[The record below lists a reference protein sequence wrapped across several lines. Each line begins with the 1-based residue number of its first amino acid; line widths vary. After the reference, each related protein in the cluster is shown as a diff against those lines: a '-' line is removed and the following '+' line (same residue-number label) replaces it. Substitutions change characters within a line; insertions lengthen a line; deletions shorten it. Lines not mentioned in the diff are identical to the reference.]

1 MAEYH
6 GVFERKEVKYRLS
19 SAQHKAV
26 LSALR
31 GRLAPD
37 VYGSALVKSVY
48 FDTDERDMIAH
59 SLEKPLYKEKLRV
72 RSYGTPSEAD
82 PVFVEIKKK
91 YDGVVYK
98 RRIAMSYAAARA
110 YLGGAS
116 YEAACV
122 AYPLDEPGVFSA
134 FAKTNLQVA
143 HEIDALMRRWG
154 PLRASMLTTCVRT
167 AYGPID
173 ESGIGVADEGGLR
186 VTFDASLGYC
196 DLHGSR
202 ARVKTVPLIGPEE
215 TIMEVK
221 SRGPYPLWLAD
232 ALDACGAYPSSF
244 SKYGE
249 AYRRCV
255 KNASSLLVADSCQEV
270 CCA

>member
-1 MAEYH
+1 MAEYC

-19 SAQHKAV
+19 AEQYKAV
-26 LSALR
+26 LGALR

-37 VYGSALVKSVY
+37 AYGSALVKSVY
-48 FDTDERDMIAH
+48 FDTEERDMIAR

-72 RSYGTPSEAD
+72 RSYGTPCETD

-98 RRIAMSYAAARA
+98 RRVAMSYAAARA
-110 YLGGAS
+110 YLGGTS
-116 YEAACV
+116 YEEACV
-122 AYPLDEPGVFSA
+122 AYPLEGLDAPDATASS
-134 FAKTNLQVA
+134 NIQVA
-143 HEIDALMRRWG
+143 REIDALMHRWG

-173 ESGIGVADEGGLR
+173 ESGVGVADEGNLR
-186 VTFDASLGYC
+186 VTFDTSLGYC
-196 DLHGSR
+196 DLHAPRYG
-202 ARVKTVPLIGPEE
+202 VKTLPLVEPEE
-215 TIMEVK
+215 AIMEVK

-249 AYRRCV
+249 AYRRC
-255 KNASSLLVADSCQEV
+255 ASDAALLSSIDSRLGV
-270 CCA
+270 RCA

>member
-19 SAQHKAV
+19 SAQYRAV

-37 VYGSALVKSVY
+37 AYGSALVKSVY

-116 YEAACV
+116 YEAACI
-122 AYPLDEPGVFSA
+122 AHPLDEPGVFSA

-173 ESGIGVADEGGLR
+173 ESGVGVADEGG
-186 VTFDASLGYC
+186 
-196 DLHGSR
+196 
-202 ARVKTVPLIGPEE
+202 
-215 TIMEVK
+215 
-221 SRGPYPLWLAD
+221 
-232 ALDACGAYPSSF
+232 
-244 SKYGE
+244 
-249 AYRRCV
+249 
-255 KNASSLLVADSCQEV
+255 
-270 CCA
+270 CA

>member
-1 MAEYH
+1 MAEFH
-6 GVFERKEVKYRLS
+6 FERKEVKYRLS
-19 SAQHKAV
+19 AVQHKAI
-26 LSALR
+26 LSAFR

-37 VYGSALVKSVY
+37 VYGSSLVKSVY
-48 FDTDERDMIAH
+48 FDTDKRDMIAH

-72 RSYGTPSEAD
+72 RSYGTPSESD
-82 PVFVEIKKK
+82 LVFVEVKKK

-110 YLGGAS
+110 YLGGTS
-116 YEAACV
+116 YEAACA
-122 AYPLDEPGVFSA
+122 AYPLDNPGVSNAFSPV
-134 FAKTNLQVA
+134 NIQVA
-143 HEIDALMRRWG
+143 REIDAIMHRWG

-173 ESGIGVADEGGLR
+173 ESGAGVADEEGLR

-196 DLHGSR
+196 DLHAPR
-202 ARVKTVPLIGPEE
+202 AGVKTFPLIGPEE

-249 AYRRCV
+249 AYRRC
-255 KNASSLLVADSCQEV
+255 ASNMGFLLEV
-270 CCA
+270 GSRPEVRCA